1 MVYTA
6 QGKLYARL
14 VYRRQRIWWEGV
26 PAEHRDDCWDAYT
39 NFYKYKP
46 DIEVPPGE

>member
-1 MVYTA
+1 MAFTA

-14 VYRRQRIWWEGV
+14 VYRGQRVWWEGV

-46 DIEVPPGE
+46 DIAVPLGE